1 MVHAPHTKFHVVN
14 TVLETGYDGNLA
26 KGQFAVVKN
35 KAAKG
40 KGKEVISNFDGLTSK
55 DLISFEIGEAS
66 YPTGLRIL
74 EVPYKATGFFPIG
87 SITDIKAYAPTNVQL
102 TVDHLEVGFDGIN
115 VKTALFIPEGKAA
128 VMDIVVTGTVASM
141 FFGRPEYEIQKRVR
155 REVGESMQAV
165 VRRLVK
171 ELNEE
176 LVPTATGWAS
186 TTDTLSKFLEIGVVD
201 STASKVSGVDS
212 MFSTLTLV
220 DAGDSNDLADIQA
233 QYPAYK
239 IVRTL
244 RDSGTSVYTIV
255 KPVVTAVASYVKT
268 NIDVDAK
275 NCENCLAGYTE
286 VAGGFVYHMTIEDD
300 GIDLTSTVAALFTGE
315 TGLVKFGNKDGKG
328 TYSLILP
335 AVLTQAQYNA
345 VLAVRPE
352 AELTSL
358 GDVKKVCS
366 KTTTATTAWV
376 DGKVCTATLRDFSI
390 TLKDTNCGES
400 RLPELQKVFSD
411 LVVVEGAFTG
421 VSAQGITLSGTTGNA
436 VLAIAGTNYSIPF
449 TTDLTTT
456 ATAFVTSYA
465 ASILTATGATVT
477 SIGAI
482 INISAPSYTFP
493 SVAGVAGG
501 LVETVGL
508 LTPVVVAKAGGCKR
522 VYSTKVLTNIV
533 CDQCDKIYLQPF
545 YAEAPIDF
553 QGVIWEAREGAF
565 NSSALMGI
573 FVKGKPFYLTPEAY
587 EEDFVPFMETSLK
600 VRSISFGYRE
610 EDNLNYTGA
619 FYKAGLEFAEGRHLT
634 FAKDV
639 NNLSQ
644 SYFGAEDEGNL
655 FGTNKSK
662 HKANLFSRANLS
674 QERQLKYGKRMLKY
688 IVYTQDTSLSQGGA
702 GRSDISHGFGILI
715 EEGKQTVLE
724 LILNKLAAKV
734 GLPAVNA
741 SAT

>member
-40 KGKEVISNFDGLTSK
+40 KGKEVINNFNGFTSK
-55 DLISFEIGEAS
+55 DLISFQIGEAS
-66 YPTGLRIL
+66 YPSGLRTL
-74 EVPYKATGFFPIG
+74 QVPYKSTGFFPIG

-115 VKTALFIPEGKAA
+115 TKTALYIPEGKAA

-141 FFGRPEYEIQKRVR
+141 FFGRSEYEIQKRVK
-155 REVGESMQAV
+155 REVGETMQAV

-171 ELNEE
+171 ELNDE

-186 TTDTLSKFLEIGVVD
+186 TTDKLSKFLEVGVIDSSTTTVIGI
-201 STASKVSGVDS
+201 DS

-233 QYPAYK
+233 QYPLYK
-239 IVRTL
+239 VVRTA
-244 RDSGTSVYTIV
+244 RDGGTSVYTVV
-255 KPVVTAVASYVKT
+255 KPAATVMVNYEKT
-268 NIDVDAK
+268 VYDVDAK
-275 NCENCLAGYTE
+275 NCESCLAGYTE
-286 VAGGFVYHMTIEDD
+286 VAGGVVYHIAIEDD
-300 GIDLTSTVAALFTGE
+300 GADLTSTIAGFFTGE

-328 TYSLILP
+328 IYSFILP
-335 AVLTQAQYNA
+335 AILTQAQYDA
-345 VLAVRPE
+345 VLVSRPE

-358 GDVKKVCS
+358 GDIKKVCS
-366 KTTTATTAWV
+366 KTSTVLTNWV
-376 DGKVCTATLRDFSI
+376 DGKVCKATLRDFSI
-390 TLKDTNCGES
+390 TLKDNSCGES
-400 RLPELQKVFSD
+400 RLVELQKNFPE
-411 LVVVEGAFTG
+411 LMVVEGA
-421 VSAQGITLSGTTGNA
+421 
-436 VLAIAGTNYSIPF
+436 Y
-449 TTDLTTT
+449 T
-456 ATAFVTSYA
+456 AA
-465 ASILTATGATVT
+465 GAT
-477 SIGAI
+477 
-482 INISAPSYTFP
+482 
-493 SVAGVAGG
+493 
-501 LVETVGL
+501 TVI
-508 LTPVVVAKAGGCKR
+508 AKVGGCKR
-522 VYSTKVLTNIV
+522 VYSTRVVTNVV
-533 CDQCDKIYLQPF
+533 CDQCDKIFLQPF
-545 YAEAPIDF
+545 YADAPQDF
-553 QGVIWEAREGAF
+553 QGVAWEATELPA

-610 EDNLNYTGA
+610 EDNLTYTGA

-644 SYFGAEDEGNL
+644 SYFGAEDEGNI

-674 QERQLKYGKRMLKY
+674 QERQLKYGKRILKY
-688 IVYTQDTSLSQGGA
+688 IIYTQDTSLSQGGS

-715 EEGKQTVLE
+715 EEGKHNVLE
-724 LILNKLAAKV
+724 QILNKLAAKV